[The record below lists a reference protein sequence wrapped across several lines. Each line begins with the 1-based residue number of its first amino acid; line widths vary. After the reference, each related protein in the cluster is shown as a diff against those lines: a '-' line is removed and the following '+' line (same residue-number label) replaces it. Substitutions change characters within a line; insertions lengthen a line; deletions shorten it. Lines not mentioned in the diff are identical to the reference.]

1 MHSSPSSSCSARSA
15 CCSSWSCDSNLF
27 GACELLLGDKGS
39 RKFHI
44 STDKN
49 FRLCPT
55 AMSSPVHKR
64 HKACEKERNDT
75 YPYHIERLAS
85 RKKNLKY
92 HTASKIEEKDA
103 DGIFQSPA
111 SRVGK
116 PLGNGS
122 WLSQCFSALEAH
134 SVPEYDAQANKYTS
148 QTNDTCKVDAAI
160 AGN

>member
-1 MHSSPSSSCSARSA
+1 
-15 CCSSWSCDSNLF
+15 
-27 GACELLLGDKGS
+27 
-39 RKFHI
+39 
-44 STDKN
+44 
-49 FRLCPT
+49 
-55 AMSSPVHKR
+55 MSSPVHKR

-111 SRVGK
+111 SREVK

-122 WLSQCFSALEAH
+122 WLSQCFGSLEAH
-134 SVPEYDAQANKYTS
+134 SVPKYDAQANKYQS
-148 QTNDTCKVDAAI
+148 QNNDTCEVDGRI
-160 AGN
+160 YWNYVYRMEDIEDLQ